1 MKKIKNFF
9 KIGFYS
15 ANIILIT
22 LYLFPGSIFGCFLYD
37 NCYIQPQIT
46 EDLVAGDFVISS
58 NHIYAFVLLSSLG
71 IFSFLNT
78 KKINF
83 LIVYLFLL
91 SIILELF
98 HIIIPFRGFEM
109 SDLFGN
115 VVGVILVVFIYKII
129 IRYVKT

>member
-1 MKKIKNFF
+1 MNKLKNFF

-15 ANIILIT
+15 LNIILII
-22 LYLFPGSIFGCFLYD
+22 LYLFPGSILGCFLYND
-37 NCYIQPQIT
+37 CYIQPQIT
-46 EDLVAGDFVISS
+46 RDFIVSS
-58 NHIYAFVLLSSLG
+58 NHVYAFVLLSGLG
-71 IFSFLNT
+71 IFSFYNT

-98 HIIIPFRGFEM
+98 HIIIPARGFEM

-115 VVGVILVVFIYKII
+115 IVGVILVISIYKIV

>member
-15 ANIILIT
+15 ANIILII
-22 LYLFPGSIFGCFLYD
+22 LYLFPGSILGWFLYND
-37 NCYIQPQIT
+37 HLIQPQIT
-46 EDLVAGDFVISS
+46 RDFIISS
-58 NHIYAFVLLSSLG
+58 NHVYAFVVLSILG
-71 IFSFLNT
+71 VFSFHNT

-83 LIVYLFLL
+83 LSVYLFLL
-91 SIILELF
+91 SIFLELF
-98 HIIIPFRGFEM
+98 HIIIPNRGFEI

-115 VVGVILVVFIYKII
+115 IVGVILVILIYKIV

>member
-1 MKKIKNFF
+1 MNKLKNFF

-15 ANIILIT
+15 ANIILII
-22 LYLFPGSIFGCFLYD
+22 LYLFPGSILGLFLH
-37 NCYIQPQIT
+37 NNHQIQPQIT
-46 EDLVAGDFVISS
+46 RDFIIST
-58 NHIYAFVLLSSLG
+58 NHVYAFILLTSLG
-71 IFSFLNT
+71 VLSFHNT
-78 KKINF
+78 KKITF

-98 HIIIPFRGFEM
+98 HIIIPVRGFEL

-115 VVGVILVVFIYKII
+115 IVGVILAVFIYKVV

>member
-9 KIGFYS
+9 KMGFYL
-15 ANIILIT
+15 ANIVLIT
-22 LYLFPGSIFGCFLYD
+22 LYLFSGSILGCFLYD
-37 NCYIQPQIT
+37 NCNIQPQIT
-46 EDLVAGDFVISS
+46 KDIIIRDFIISS
-58 NHIYAFVLLSSLG
+58 NHVYAFVLLTSLG
-71 IFSFLNT
+71 IFSFHNT

-98 HIIIPFRGFEM
+98 HIIIPAREFEM
-109 SDLFGN
+109 SDLYGN
-115 VVGVILVVFIYKII
+115 IVGVILVIFIYKIV

>member
-15 ANIILIT
+15 ANIILII
-22 LYLFPGSIFGCFLYD
+22 LYLFPGSIFGWFLYND
-37 NCYIQPQIT
+37 HLIQPQIT
-46 EDLVAGDFVISS
+46 RDFIISS
-58 NHIYAFVLLSSLG
+58 NHVYAFALLTSLG
-71 IFSFLNT
+71 IFSFHNT

-83 LIVYLFLL
+83 LSVYLFLL
-91 SIILELF
+91 SIFLELF
-98 HIIIPFRGFEM
+98 HIIIPNRGFEM

-115 VVGVILVVFIYKII
+115 IVGVILAILIYKII

>member
-15 ANIILIT
+15 ANIILVI
-22 LYLFPGSIFGCFLYD
+22 LYLFPGSILGCFLYND
-37 NCYIQPQIT
+37 CYIQPQIT
-46 EDLVAGDFVISS
+46 RDFIISS
-58 NHIYAFVLLSSLG
+58 NHIYAFALLTSLG
-71 IFSFLNT
+71 VFSFHNT

-83 LIVYLFLL
+83 LIFYLFLL

-98 HIIIPFRGFEM
+98 HTIIPNRGFEM
-109 SDLFGN
+109 SDLIGN
-115 VVGVILVVFIYKII
+115 IVGVILVILIYKIV